1 MRFLKG
7 KIANLR
13 FEEFFPVAREQNI
26 AESINLEQVSVNIVP
41 PQSPDREVS
50 IVLDVGYLLRVAE
63 VDQSR
68 LRQVKAKIFIL
79 KARQVKQ
86 NIGNCFAGRTSS
98 ALYSARV

>member
-1 MRFLKG
+1 MAG
-7 KIANLR
+7 
-13 FEEFFPVAREQNI
+13 EQNI
-26 AESINLEQVSVNIVP
+26 AESVNLEQVSVNIVP

-50 IVLDVGYLLRVAE
+50 IVLDVGDLLGVAE

-68 LRQVKAKIFIL
+68 LRQLKAKIFIL

-86 NIGNCFAGRTSS
+86 DTGNGLAGRTSS